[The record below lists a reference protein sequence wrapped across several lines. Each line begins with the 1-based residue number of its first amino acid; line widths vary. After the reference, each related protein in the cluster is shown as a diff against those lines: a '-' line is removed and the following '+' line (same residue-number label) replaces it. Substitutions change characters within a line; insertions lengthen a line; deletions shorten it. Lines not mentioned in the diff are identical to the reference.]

1 MAGLAKKSTASIKEN
16 VAFAIMLQF
25 SFNYIKSVV
34 NFNKSLYSYSKEAMQ
49 KTNTNIKIMMLFTA
63 N

>member
-1 MAGLAKKSTASIKEN
+1 
-16 VAFAIMLQF
+16 MLQF

-34 NFNKSLYSYSKEAMQ
+34 NFNKSLYSYGKEAMQ

>member
-1 MAGLAKKSTASIKEN
+1 
-16 VAFAIMLQF
+16 MLQF

-34 NFNKSLYSYSKEAMQ
+34 NFNKSLYSYGKEAMQ

-63 N
+63 NQNIVKERVAVFYHQ